1 MNEKTNK
8 ISKTKKK
15 RLSKGMRTHIRRM
28 KQAARK
34 EGVVYRAQR
43 VIHAP
48 AKKTEE

>member
-1 MNEKTNK
+1 MADKTNTN
-8 ISKTKKK
+8 SKKK
-15 RLSKGMRTHIRRM
+15 VKRPSKGMRKHIRRM

-34 EGVVYRAQR
+34 EGIVYRAQR